1 MADYIKVTGGV
12 GGGWGGE
19 NLVGGDSGG
28 GISKFAASASR
39 EGVAPSRKN
48 PGLNSLKSFC

>member
-1 MADYIKVTGGV
+1 MLADYIKVR
-12 GGGWGGE
+12 GGGRGE

-28 GISKFAASASR
+28 GISKFVASASR